1 MSDPELPIIRPGLDI
16 AAIEA
21 GGLAEVTGC
30 WGTSGVYGDCS
41 CVELSTVVHCRNCP
55 VYSAAAVRL
64 IDRALPVNYRQEW
77 TDHFARSKP
86 LTELGTAS
94 LILFRLQNE
103 WLAMPTHNFQEV
115 AERRPI
121 HSLPRRRE
129 AALLGLANVRG
140 ELVICISLGHLLQ
153 IDPSPTLD
161 ALRRDYQRLL
171 VLQGESNRLAFPVD
185 EVHGPQ
191 RFHPQDF
198 KGAPATS
205 ARASA
210 RYAQAVVQW
219 QDRSAGLLDPQLIF
233 STLQRSLS

>member
-1 MSDPELPIIRPGLDI
+1 MGHRGM
-16 AAIEA
+16 
-21 GGLAEVTGC
+21 
-30 WGTSGVYGDCS
+30 YGDGS
-41 CVELSTVVHCRNCP
+41 CPELSTVVHCRNCP
-55 VYSAAAVRL
+55 VYSAAGVRL
-64 IDRALPVNYRQEW
+64 IDRPLPVNYRQEW
-77 TDHFARSKP
+77 TEHFARSRP

-94 LILFRLQNE
+94 LVVFRIQNE
-103 WLAMPTHNFQEV
+103 WLAMPTQNFQEV
-115 AERRPI
+115 AERKPI

-129 AALLGLANVRG
+129 AAGCLGIANVRG

-153 IDPSPTLD
+153 IDQSPTLD
-161 ALRRDYQRLL
+161 TLRRDYQRLL

-198 KGAPATS
+198 KSPPATP
-205 ARASA
+205 ARVAA

-219 QDRSAGLLDPQLIF
+219 QNRTCRVLSDPHLIF

>member
-1 MSDPELPIIRPGLDI
+1 MPIRSPIIDM
-16 AAIEA
+16 AAPEPETP
-21 GGLAEVTGC
+21 AELTGC
-30 WGTSGVYGDCS
+30 WGTAGVYGDGS
-41 CVELSTVVHCRNCP
+41 CPELSTVVHCRNCP
-55 VYSAAAVRL
+55 VYSAAGVRL
-64 IDRALPVNYRQEW
+64 IDRPLPVNYRQEW
-77 TDHFARSKP
+77 TEHFARSRP

-94 LILFRLQNE
+94 LVVFRIQNE

-121 HSLPRRRE
+121 HSLPRRRA

-153 IDPSPTLD
+153 IDQSPTLD
-161 ALRRDYQRLL
+161 SVRRDYQRLL

-198 KGAPATS
+198 KSPPATPP
-205 ARASA
+205 RASA

-219 QDRSAGLLDPQLIF
+219 QDRTAGLLDPHLIF

>member
-1 MSDPELPIIRPGLDI
+1 MTMAPIER
-16 AAIEA
+16 EA
-21 GGLAEVTGC
+21 QAEVTGC
-30 WGTSGVYGDCS
+30 WGTSGVYGDGS
-41 CVELSTVVHCRNCP
+41 CPELATVVHCRNCP
-55 VYSAAAVRL
+55 VYSAAGVRL
-64 IDRALPVNYRQEW
+64 IDRELPVNYRQEW
-77 TDHFARSKP
+77 TEHFARSRP
-86 LTELGTAS
+86 PTELGVAS
-94 LILFRLQNE
+94 LVLFRIQNE

-115 AERRPI
+115 GERRPI

-161 ALRRDYQRLL
+161 VLRRDYRRLL
-171 VLQGESNRLAFPVD
+171 VLQGESNRLAFPAD

-191 RFHPQDF
+191 RFQPQEF
-198 KGAPATS
+198 KSPPATA

-219 QDRSAGLLDPQLIF
+219 QGRTAGLLDPHLIF

>member
-1 MSDPELPIIRPGLDI
+1 VSDQDLPIINPIVEMPPGES
-16 AAIEA
+16 EA
-21 GGLAEVTGC
+21 SAEVTGC
-30 WGTSGVYGDCS
+30 WGTSGVYGDGS
-41 CVELSTVVHCRNCP
+41 CPELSKVVHCRNCP

-64 IDRALPVNYRQEW
+64 IDRPLPVDYRQEW
-77 TDHFARSKP
+77 TEHFARSRP
-86 LTELGTAS
+86 LSELGVAS
-94 LILFRLQNE
+94 LVLFRIQNE

-153 IDPSPTLD
+153 IDQSPSLD
-161 ALRRDYQRLL
+161 VLRRDYQRLL

-191 RFHPQDF
+191 RFHPQEF
-198 KGAPATS
+198 QGPPATA

-210 RYAQAVVQW
+210 RYAQATVQW
-219 QDRSAGLLDPQLIF
+219 QDRTAGLLDPHLIF
-233 STLQRSLS
+233 STLQRNLS